1 MIGDGDNRLLVGPQS
16 VDDAGV
22 VELEGNTGAPTD
34 TLMVQTV
41 DYFPPVVDDARAY
54 GRIAAANALSDV
66 YAMGGRAYSALNLAG
81 FPRDF
86 SDEWIGEILAGGFDA
101 MKEAGCVVAGGHTI
115 QAEEALFGF
124 AVTGMIERRQLVTN
138 AGAKVGDLL
147 YLTKPIGMGTMT
159 TSSKRGE
166 IDAATMQPAIEQ
178 MATLN
183 RVAAEGM
190 TSVGANA
197 CTDVTGF
204 GLAGHARNVG
214 AASGVTMQIELAS
227 VPVFDGAYELAAKG
241 FCSGGATRGRAAL
254 GDQISLA
261 DGLDETRVSLAYDA
275 ETSGGLL
282 ISVTE
287 DNAAEL
293 EAALT
298 DRGVLAARIGC
309 VVEAAGP
316 DVHFI

>member
-1 MIGDGDNRLLVGPQS
+1 MIGEGDERLLVGPQS

-22 VELEGNTGAPTD
+22 VELEGNSGAPTD

-124 AVTGMIERRQLVTN
+124 AVTGMIERQKLVTN

-159 TSSKRGE
+159 TASKRGE

-204 GLAGHARNVG
+204 GLAGHARNIG
-214 AASGVTMQIELAS
+214 AASGVTMQIELGS
-227 VPVFDGAYELAAKG
+227 VPIFDGAHALAAKG
-241 FCSGGATRGRAAL
+241 FCSGGATRGREAL

-261 DGLDETRVSLAYDA
+261 DGLDETRVSLAFDA

-293 EAALT
+293 EAALA

-309 VVEAAGP
+309 VVEAVGS

>member
-1 MIGDGDNRLLVGPQS
+1 
-16 VDDAGV
+16 V
-22 VELEGNTGAPTD
+22 VELEGNTGAPTE
-34 TLMVQTV
+34 TLLVQTV
-41 DYFPPVVDDARAY
+41 DYFPPVVDDPRSY

-66 YAMGGRAYSALNLAG
+66 YAMGGRAWSSLNLAG

-101 MKEAGCVVAGGHTI
+101 MKEAGCAVAGGHTI

-124 AVTGMIERRQLVTN
+124 AVTGMIERQKLVTN

-159 TSSKRGE
+159 TAAKRGE
-166 IDAATMQPAIEQ
+166 IDAATMEPAIEQ

-183 RVAAEGM
+183 RSAAEGM

-204 GLAGHARNVG
+204 GLAGHARNIG
-214 AASGVTMQIELAS
+214 AASGITMQIELGS
-227 VPVFDGAYELAAKG
+227 VPIFDGAHALAARG
-241 FCSGGATRGRAAL
+241 FCSGGATRGREAL

-261 DGLDETRVSLAYDA
+261 DGLDETRVSLAFDA

-293 EAALT
+293 EAALA

-309 VVEAAGP
+309 VVEAAGS

>member
-1 MIGDGDNRLLVGPQS
+1 MIGEGDNRLLVGPQS

-124 AVTGMIERRQLVTN
+124 AVTGMIERKQLVTN

-204 GLAGHARNVG
+204 GLAGHARNVA

>member
-1 MIGDGDNRLLVGPQS
+1 MIGDGDERLLVGPQS

-124 AVTGMIERRQLVTN
+124 AVIGMIERKQLVTN

-183 RVAAEGM
+183 RIAAEGM

-204 GLAGHARNVG
+204 GLAGHARNVA
-214 AASGVTMQIELAS
+214 AASGVTLQIDLAS
-227 VPVFDGAYELAAKG
+227 VPIFGGAYELAAKG

>member
-124 AVTGMIERRQLVTN
+124 AVTGMIERKQLVTN

-204 GLAGHARNVG
+204 GLAGHARNVA

>member
-1 MIGDGDNRLLVGPQS
+1 MIGDSDNRLLVGPQS

-124 AVTGMIERRQLVTN
+124 AVTGMIERKQLVTN

-204 GLAGHARNVG
+204 GLAGHARNVA